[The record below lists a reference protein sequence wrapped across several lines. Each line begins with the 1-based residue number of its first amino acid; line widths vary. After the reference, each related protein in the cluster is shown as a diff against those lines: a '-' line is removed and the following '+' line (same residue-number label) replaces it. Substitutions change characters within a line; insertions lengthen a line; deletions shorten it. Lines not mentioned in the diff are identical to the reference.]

1 VGLVGWWEGIGR
13 EEEEEEDGLGA
24 LEGGGRVE
32 GGGGD
37 EMVDRLVSLITT
49 LDKRHVTKH
58 RGTEQNSRRDRI
70 EWNRIE
76 QDRQDNKRS
85 QATTK

>member
-1 VGLVGWWEGIGR
+1 VGGNWEGGGGGGWIRGIGR
-13 EEEEEEDGLGA
+13 
-24 LEGGGRVE
+24 GGRVE

-70 EWNRIE
+70 EWNIIE

>member
-1 VGLVGWWEGIGR
+1 MGLVGWWEGIGR
-13 EEEEEEDGLGA
+13 EEEEGGWIR
-24 LEGGGRVE
+24 GIGRGGRVE

-58 RGTEQNSRRDRI
+58 RGTEQNSRRDRM
-70 EWNRIE
+70 E
-76 QDRQDNKRS
+76 
-85 QATTK
+85 